1 MSAAF
6 RAPARTPYVVVI
18 GVDLSR
24 SSERAIEWVSAQVRK
39 QDDWV
44 LHFVHVV
51 DDRRLARASPAAEDA
66 VLALGERFDT
76 FSDLLRAG
84 RVRFRR
90 VLAEHP
96 AEGLVTFAVS
106 ARADLVVVG
115 ESSRSLFATTADRVA
130 RSAPCPVVI
139 VRHPGRHAARSQRKP

>member
-1 MSAAF
+1 
-6 RAPARTPYVVVI
+6 VV

-24 SSERAIEWVSAQVRK
+24 SSERAIEWVGTQVRK

-51 DDRRLARASPAAEDA
+51 DDRRLARASPSNEDA

-76 FSDLLRAG
+76 FGDLLRAG
-84 RVRFRR
+84 RLRFRR
-90 VLAEHP
+90 VLAESP
-96 AEGLVTFAVS
+96 TEGLVTFAI
-106 ARADLVVVG
+106 ATRADLVVVG

-139 VRHPGRHAARSQRKP
+139 VRHPGRHEERSQRNTKS

>member
-1 MSAAF
+1 
-6 RAPARTPYVVVI
+6 VV

-24 SSERAIEWVSAQVRK
+24 SSERAIEWVASQVQR

-51 DDRRLARASPAAEDA
+51 DDRRLARATPVSEEAI
-66 VLALGERFDT
+66 LSLGAHFDT
-76 FSDLLRAG
+76 FGDLLRAG
-84 RVRFRR
+84 RLRFRR
-90 VLAEHP
+90 VLAESP
-96 AEGLVTFAVS
+96 AEGLVTFAI
-106 ARADLVVVG
+106 AAHADLVVVG

-139 VRHPGRHAARSQRKP
+139 VRHPGRHSARPQRNQK